1 MCVCVEGIYSNN
13 CCRALVGF
21 QAACIAHLFSPA
33 RQSHGTE
40 DNDCKNM
47 EESQETHISKYLDE
61 IVAAVSITPRR
72 KLAYKLPQTV
82 LFQPPQEKLQLSE
95 EKAKF
100 YSSRHE
106 HKQAIQELVR
116 CVALTR
122 ICYGSCHWKLAEA
135 YVNLAQG
142 YLQLKGLSLQARHH
156 AETAREILTSS
167 IGPPYDDNTDV
178 FRCSIELFHTLGSA
192 LLALQKFKE
201 AAENLAKAERLSKE
215 LLRCGRIV
223 KEEWIEIQARIKLS
237 FARMYQGQRRW
248 EEALPHYQEAL
259 EHTESSRG
267 EESPEC
273 VPVLRELAGAERAL
287 GLHGAAINHFLQAH
301 LIVLGAEPSG
311 EEAGESAHCV
321 ARAAVASGQ
330 PEHHDVAERYFQES
344 LAHLRDAEG
353 TGRAKFL
360 SVQDEYCHFLQGAGQ
375 EEKATSILRGS
386 LEAKVGVFGDLSPE
400 VAETYRL
407 LSGADLAQGNHSGA
421 YKKLN
426 KCLQIQ
432 TLLYGPQDRR
442 TLATQQALDVLSKAP
457 EMATVKLRSASRARA
472 RPAFCTGKAQH
483 AAPWRARPHVA
494 D

>member
-1 MCVCVEGIYSNN
+1 
-13 CCRALVGF
+13 
-21 QAACIAHLFSPA
+21 
-33 RQSHGTE
+33 
-40 DNDCKNM
+40 M

-72 KLAYKLPQTV
+72 KLANRLPQTV

-135 YVNLAQG
+135 YVNLARG
-142 YLQLKGLSLQARHH
+142 YLQLKGLSLQAKHH
-156 AETAREILTSS
+156 AETAREVLTSS
-167 IGPPYDDNTDV
+167 IGPPYEDNTDV

-215 LLRCGRIV
+215 LLRCGRIT
-223 KEEWIEIQARIKLS
+223 KEEWIETQARIKLS
-237 FARMYQGQRRW
+237 FARMYQGQRKW

-259 EHTESSRG
+259 EHTESSQG
-267 EESPEC
+267 EKSLEC
-273 VPVLRELAGAERAL
+273 VPVLRALADAERAL
-287 GLHGAAINHFLQAH
+287 RLHSASLNHFLQAH
-301 LIVLGAEPSG
+301 LIVLGAERSG
-311 EEAGESAHCV
+311 EEAGASAHCV
-321 ARAAVASGQ
+321 ASAAAASGR
-330 PEHHDVAERYFQES
+330 PEHHDVADRYFRES

-353 TGRAKFL
+353 VGRAKFL

-375 EEKATSILRGS
+375 EERATSILRGS
-386 LEAKVGVFGDLSPE
+386 LEAKVRVFGDVSPE

-426 KCLQIQ
+426 KLCWRRMVVACSKTVARGWSRVVGESRGVDKDRELTALGNTECLQIQ

-472 RPAFCTGKAQH
+472 RAKPAFCTGKAQH
-483 AAPWRARPHVA
+483 AAPWRARPHAA